1 MLHNYVW
8 NLKKHIFIY
17 FFFNMDILLIFQCK
31 SLEFSVHVNK
41 THIEGSVS
49 QNFDIYHSFYFI
61 VYRRWYFAK
70 IWKKSQKLPVFC
82 HKIKTKTLI
91 NNLRHASLD
100 EDVFYKYTKSGIYK
114 SYNKRDIDVQ
124 KIKVRKSLKNSP
136 FS

>member
-1 MLHNYVW
+1 
-8 NLKKHIFIY
+8 
-17 FFFNMDILLIFQCK
+17 MDILLILQFK

-49 QNFDIYHSFYFI
+49 QNFDIDHSFYFI
-61 VYRRWYFAK
+61 VYRRWHFAK

-91 NNLRHASLD
+91 NNNYLRQASQD

-124 KIKVRKSLKNSP
+124 KIKVRKSLKKSP

>member
-1 MLHNYVW
+1 M
-8 NLKKHIFIY
+8 
-17 FFFNMDILLIFQCK
+17 
-31 SLEFSVHVNK
+31 
-41 THIEGSVS
+41 S
-49 QNFDIYHSFYFI
+49 QNVDIGHSFYFI
-61 VYRRWYFAK
+61 VYRRWHFAK
-70 IWKKSQKLPVFC
+70 IWKKSEKLPVFC

-91 NNLRHASLD
+91 NKLRHPSLD